1 MNVDKEK
8 LAAEVIKYR
17 NGDSKAFEAIYN
29 MTNQAAYFTALKIV
43 KNEDDAQD
51 VLQDSYVKVL
61 DKLSTLDKPESFMSW
76 FNMLVANTAKNY
88 LAKNNP
94 VLFADE
100 ETEMY
105 VLESIPE
112 ENEVYVPGNSVEKD
126 ELCDDV
132 MSLIEGLS
140 DDKRTAVVLYYYNE
154 MTTKQIAESLGVNE
168 NTVKSRIVQAKKDLA
183 AGIRALEKKNKSIL
197 GIAPMSVV
205 RWALNYNDSDAYQKE
220 LPDFAPLLEKIQGLE
235 SHGFSVL
242 EKLKFRVADLFSHFG
257 TGAGAHHDK
266 GAVFKSAAAVVAT
279 AGVVGG
285 AVAGTNAIKNRN
297 SDIPSET
304 TTAYVQEVAK
314 TENENNR
321 TIERNIEVPTS
332 LPLDK
337 AFDTVHEKGDLKYGV
352 TYRAENYVRRDAD
365 GNLVVEKGKIQP
377 NYAQFN
383 ADYDDLLPAARENAL
398 LYSGESSNILSAV
411 NSARSSYG
419 KSKLKFNSTL
429 SEQAGVRA
437 EEIAYS
443 AKNSDTRPDGS
454 SYTSVFDRN
463 GYTSGTRYELR
474 AYGQKSAN
482 AAAEIILEKHGE
494 IINNDNI
501 TDIGIGISETP
512 DESEYVVVVHLYSA
526 RGNAVNGSDFSNK
539 AADAATEGIIGAID
553 NLRDM
558 QDSLEKLEKRLQTIP
573 VLGSFFSY
581 DFHNDWVFESINKM
595 LGNIEEEETV
605 IAQ

>member
-8 LAAEVIKYR
+8 LAAEVIKHQ
-17 NGDSKAFEAIYN
+17 NGDGKAFEAIYN

-132 MSLIEGLS
+132 MSLIDSLS
-140 DDKRTAVVLYYYNE
+140 DDKRTAVVLYYYDE

-168 NTVKSRIVQAKKDLA
+168 NTVKSRLVQAKKDLA

-205 RWALNYNDSDAYQKE
+205 RWALNYNGSDAYQKE

-257 TGAGAHHDK
+257 TGAGTHHDK

-285 AVAGTNAIKNRN
+285 AVAGTNAIKNRDKP
-297 SDIPSET
+297 DISET
-304 TTAYVQEVAK
+304 TTAYVQEIESKQK
-314 TENENNR
+314 TESSQPE
-321 TIERNIEVPTS
+321 IV
-332 LPLDK
+332 
-337 AFDTVHEKGDLKYGV
+337 VHEKEDDRTFVLVDKDKKKI
-352 TYRAENYVRRDAD
+352 DAD
-365 GNLVVEKGKIQP
+365 INSADFGFGVDGYVTTYNVRKPDGTVVTKEVNNLYRKG
-377 NYAQFN
+377 YN
-383 ADYDDLLPAARENAL
+383 ASYSDLLPYAQNNRVKYDSYINNTLDEINKSR
-398 LYSGESSNILSAV
+398 SGPEKLELSD
-411 NSARSSYG
+411 
-419 KSKLKFNSTL
+419 KLT
-429 SEQAGVRA
+429 EQANVRA
-437 EEIAYS
+437 LEIAYS
-443 AKNSDTRPDGS
+443 DIELNVRPDGTTFRS
-454 SYTSVFDRN
+454 MFDEN
-463 GYTSGTRYELR
+463 GYTSGGRYEIT
-474 AYGQKSAN
+474 AYDCDTPEQAIEKITGTAN
-482 AAAEIILEKHGE
+482 ASVISDPLVSEIGVGVAENPEDGKL
-494 IINNDNI
+494 
-501 TDIGIGISETP
+501 
-512 DESEYVVVVHLYSA
+512 VFVVHLYSPDGEDDGEYLIQKA
-526 RGNAVNGSDFSNK
+526 SLKVVQLKNDINDFNK
-539 AADAATEGIIGAID
+539 NSADKMVEFVQNT
-553 NLRDM
+553 
-558 QDSLEKLEKRLQTIP
+558 P
-573 VLGSFFSY
+573 VLKEIGRMDNPLLDPVMYLFDEIF
-581 DFHNDWVFESINKM
+581 DN
-595 LGNIEEEETV
+595 
-605 IAQ
+605 

>member
-8 LAAEVIKYR
+8 LAAEVIKYQ
-17 NGDSKAFEAIYN
+17 NGDGRAFETIYN
-29 MTNQAAYFTALKIV
+29 MTNRAAYFTALKIV

-132 MSLIEGLS
+132 MSLIDSLS
-140 DDKRTAVVLYYYNE
+140 DDKRTAVVLYYYDE

-168 NTVKSRIVQAKKDLA
+168 NTVKSRLVQAKKDLA

-205 RWALNYNDSDAYQKE
+205 RWALNYNGSDAYQKE

-257 TGAGAHHDK
+257 TGAGTHHDK

-285 AVAGTNAIKNRN
+285 AVAGTNAIKNHNN
-297 SDIPSET
+297 SPVET
-304 TTAYVQEVAK
+304 TTAYVQEVK
-314 TENENNR
+314 ITEPISQIEQPNKKDN
-321 TIERNIEVPTS
+321 TIYLLVDKDKKKVDMDIEVRPM
-332 LPLDK
+332 
-337 AFDTVHEKGDLKYGV
+337 KYGV
-352 TYRAENYVRRDAD
+352 RGSFQTYTVKKGSDTKVD
-365 GNLVVEKGKIQP
+365 EKLP
-377 NYAQFN
+377 TLDRSSFSATYE
-383 ADYDDLLPAARENAL
+383 DLLPAANENKAK
-398 LYSGESSNILSAV
+398 YASMI
-411 NSARSSYG
+411 
-419 KSKLKFNSTL
+419 NSTL
-429 SEQAGVRA
+429 ADINTLRSGMTERALDDTLTEQASVRA
-437 EEIAYS
+437 EEIAWS
-443 AKNSDTRPDGS
+443 GKNFSIRPDGS
-454 SYTSVFDRN
+454 DYTTVFDKN
-463 GYTSGTRYELR
+463 GMTYGTRLECR
-474 AYGQKSAN
+474 AYNYSSSKDASKVWDN
-482 AAAEIILEKHGE
+482 DKNLEAIRNSDVEK
-494 IINNDNI
+494 
-501 TDIGIGISETP
+501 IGIGVAENPETGK
-512 DESEYVVVVHLYSA
+512 YVFVIHLYSP
-526 RGNAVNGSDFSNK
+526 RGGALPTGEQLLERIRYNVNN
-539 AADAATEGIIGAID
+539 AADDAIGRSFDIGESAYILND
-553 NLRDM
+553 
-558 QDSLEKLEKRLQTIP
+558 IP
-573 VLGSFFSY
+573 V
-581 DFHNDWVFESINKM
+581 INK
-595 LGNIEEEETV
+595 LVNIDIPIDELVKVITETLQD
-605 IAQ
+605 INNNKH

>member
-17 NGDSKAFEAIYN
+17 NGDGRAFEAIYN

-140 DDKRTAVVLYYYNE
+140 DDKRTAIVLYYYNE

-168 NTVKSRIVQAKKDLA
+168 NTVKSRLVQAKKDLA

-197 GIAPMSVV
+197 GVAPMSIV
-205 RWALNYNDSDAYQKE
+205 RWALNYNGSDAYQKE

-242 EKLKFRVADLFSHFG
+242 EKVRFRIADLFSHFG
-257 TGAGAHHDK
+257 TGTHHDK

-314 TENENNR
+314 TEIENNR

-501 TDIGIGISETP
+501 TDIGIGISGTP
-512 DESEYVVVVHLYSA
+512 DESEYVVVVHLYSE
-526 RGNAVNGSDFSNK
+526 RGNAVNGSDISNK

-553 NLRDM
+553 NLRNM